1 MTVPGLFGPG
11 SCVRFA
17 VVARGLALV
26 MGLRIALGP
35 YRALADQPDALFRPV
50 SFLRVLDGMP
60 PEGVFVA
67 LQVVGFAAALH
78 AVFRR
83 RGRWQAFVVA
93 WACYLVL
100 AGLRSSLGKIL
111 HNDVLLLLACVP
123 FLAARDGDDE
133 VDCGWPVRAAVVV
146 VALAYFFTGLAKLRH
161 SGLAWVT
168 GDNMRYILSWGVIDG
183 RAHFDGWTA
192 WVAERP
198 WLCHL
203 SAAGILGLEVGAP
216 VLVGVRRLRPLFVGA
231 AVSLHVVTWFLLGLD
246 YWAWLAVDVIVLVD
260 WARWAPALTRFWEQA
275 ARYAGPAVPPR

>member
-1 MTVPGLFGPG
+1 VLSLDRLWAPG
-11 SCVRFA
+11 SCTRFA

-26 MGLRIALGP
+26 VALRIALGP
-35 YRALADQPDALFRPV
+35 YRALADQPDGLFRPV
-50 SFLRVLDGMP
+50 SFLRGLDSMP
-60 PEGVFVA
+60 PAGVFVA

-123 FLAARDGDDE
+123 FVVARDGDDE
-133 VDCGWPVRAAVVV
+133 ADCGWPVRVATVV
-146 VALAYFFTGLAKLRH
+146 VAFAYFFAGAAKLRH
-161 SGLAWVT
+161 SGLVWVT

-183 RAHFDGWTA
+183 RAHFESWAA
-192 WVAERP
+192 WVAQRP

-203 SAAGILGLEVGAP
+203 SAAGILGLEVGAL
-216 VLVGVRRLRPLFVGA
+216 VLVGVRRLRPLFVAGA
-231 AVSLHVVTWFLLGLD
+231 ASLHVVTWFLLGLD
-246 YWAWLAVDVIVLVD
+246 YWAWLAVVAIVLVD
-260 WARWAPALTRFWEQA
+260 WDRWAPRV
-275 ARYAGPAVPPR
+275 ARYAGSTVPPG

>member
-1 MTVPGLFGPG
+1 MRVVDRLFESG
-11 SCVRFA
+11 SCTRFA

-26 MGLRIALGP
+26 MALRIALGP

-50 SFLRVLDGMP
+50 GFLRLLDGMP
-60 PEGVFVA
+60 PVGVFVV

-83 RGRWQAFVVA
+83 RGRWQAFVVG
-93 WACYLVL
+93 WVCYLVL

-123 FLAARDGDDE
+123 FLAARDADDE
-133 VDCGWPVRAAVVV
+133 ADCGWPVRAAAVV
-146 VALAYFFTGLAKLRH
+146 VAFAYFFAGVAKLRH

-183 RAHFDGWTA
+183 RAHFDDWTA
-192 WVAERP
+192 WVAARP

-203 SAAGILGLEVGAP
+203 SAAGILGLEVGAL
-216 VLVGVRRLRPLFVGA
+216 VWVGVPRLRPLFVA
-231 AVSLHVVTWFLLGLD
+231 AAASLHVVTWFLLGLD
-246 YWAWLAVDVIVLVD
+246 YWLWLAVVVIVLVD
-260 WARWAPALTRFWEQA
+260 WDRWAPRV
-275 ARYAGPAVPPR
+275 ARYAGPAVLPG